1 VPKLHDEEW
10 KACWSMFLARIGAS
24 NKIREGG
31 AMFWFVLIMAA
42 FVLTGAWGVA
52 GWAGVLLAIG
62 SVGLY
67 APYDYYRRKA
77 HATTIKGSSD
87 VFHSIAHQISDIA
100 GVLESLQKELRQERE
115 AEKEAEREKERRR
128 FWRKVETQDSG
139 GQGQVN

>member
-1 VPKLHDEEW
+1 
-10 KACWSMFLARIGAS
+10 MFLARIGLS
-24 NKIREGG
+24 NKTREEEG

-67 APYDYYRRKA
+67 AAYDRYRSNA
-77 HATTIKGSSD
+77 HATTIKGSSE
-87 VFHSIAHQISDIA
+87 VFQSIAHQVSDIA
-100 GVLESLQKELRQERE
+100 GVLESLHEELRQERE
-115 AEKEAEREKERRR
+115 AEKEAQREKERRR

-139 GQGQVN
+139 GQGQIN